1 MCNNTQ
7 VFISSFGDD
16 WPNLVRA
23 VGCDNSIRT
32 KMAIFGILDS
42 FRRDSYLTTK
52 FVKQVLDKLYPQNPF
67 IAIVMLYYVCG
78 GRKAPMNHMERQ
90 FYHGLLDS
98 EEFQAFLDS
107 DQDATQET
115 ADAFLQHVAPGEE
128 PPRKSHKTAKKAP
141 TAQPKTA
148 TVTHLN
154 QRAQIAAER
163 RKSEK
168 VCCLQ
173 GQRGSEHHAKRSIG
187 PRFVK
192 G

>member
-1 MCNNTQ
+1 MTTSSTR
-7 VFISSFGDD
+7 VFISSVGD

-23 VGCDNSIRT
+23 IGCDKRMCT
-32 KMAIFGILDS
+32 KMAIFEILGGS
-42 FRRDSYLTTK
+42 REHLTTK
-52 FVKQVLDKLYPQNPF
+52 FVQQVFDKVYPHNPF
-67 IAIVMLYYVCG
+67 IAIVMVYDVCG
-78 GRKAPMNHMERQ
+78 GRNAPVNHMERQ

-192 G
+192 R